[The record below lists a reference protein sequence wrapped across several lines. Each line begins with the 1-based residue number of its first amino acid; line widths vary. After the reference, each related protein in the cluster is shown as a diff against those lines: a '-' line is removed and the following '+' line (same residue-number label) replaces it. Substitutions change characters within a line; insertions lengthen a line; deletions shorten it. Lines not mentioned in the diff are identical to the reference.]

1 MHTSGNIEDRVFGL
15 SNQLP
20 PLPLVT
26 RESKEYDLLSVSVE
40 GAEVAYAQ
48 QGRLALPPLVMV
60 HGWAASHKFWKYCL
74 STFSPRWRVIAP
86 DLVGFGLSEKPD
98 RDYSIESYS
107 KWLGAFLDALKLSRV
122 TLVGHSMGGTIA
134 LDYAAEHPE
143 RIDKLV
149 VSNPLIVGST
159 AFSPRN
165 RMFMMPGIRRLLF
178 WGSRIGAIRRW
189 VEKDFTAVGAL
200 DPELGMDVTRGTFQ
214 STFASLTSAAA
225 VDLRAKLASLTV
237 PTLSIG
243 SDCDGLVSPEQYEM
257 VPAQQKVCIRSAGHI
272 PMIERPEEF
281 NRILNDFISEPK
293 PNHESRPLSRPAIP
307 DE

>member
-1 MHTSGNIEDRVFGL
+1 MHTSGRIEDRVFGL
-15 SNQLP
+15 SKQLP

-48 QGRLALPPLVMV
+48 QGRLALPPLVLV

-74 STFSPRWRVIAP
+74 SAFSPRWRVIAP
-86 DLVGFGLSEKPD
+86 DLVGFGISEKPD
-98 RDYSIESYS
+98 RDYSIEGYTR
-107 KWLGAFLDALKLSRV
+107 WLGAFLDALKLSRV

-134 LDYAAEHPE
+134 LNYAIEHPE
-143 RIDKLV
+143 RVEKLA

-159 AFSPRN
+159 AFSARN
-165 RMFMMPGIRRLLF
+165 RFFMLPGIRRLLY
-178 WGSRIGAIRRW
+178 WGSRIGPVRRY

-200 DPELGMDVTRGTFQ
+200 DPELGKDVTRGTYQ
-214 STFASLTSAAA
+214 STFASLKSAAK
-225 VDLRAKLASLTV
+225 VDLRSKLGSLSV

-243 SDCDGLVSPEQYEM
+243 SDCDGLVAPEQYEL
-257 VPAQQKVCIRSAGHI
+257 VPAQQKACIRSAGHI

-281 NRILNDFISEPK
+281 NRILNDF
-293 PNHESRPLSRPAIP
+293 LSPA
-307 DE
+307 DHG